1 MVRED
6 FAEFSRRIDSTFYF
20 VGTEDR
26 EKGTDFSHHHPNFN
40 IDEDSLAT
48 GVNYKRRFIKMFK
61 AKHFTEIG
69 RFMEKMDIPGRDGW
83 DLPDS
88 KKSFPDG
95 CHYRIEIAGVERYST
110 LVAMIDEAKKRKL
123 NVHRAICTVGGSTFC
138 DFQELKDMAR
148 LARDEQIEIIM
159 TMGHRKAWDTGSK
172 ELGYPEGISQGPRHR
187 GSDNMAYWL
196 EDMMRNLEAGI
207 RGFLVYDEGALT
219 IVDKMREEGFI
230 PPETVFKWSV
240 FGGQCSPAGAKLL
253 ESLGADSMNPLSD
266 VSLPILS
273 SIRKAV
279 DIPLDVYMII
289 VDSFGGMFR
298 AYEVPEIV
306 RTAAPVY
313 FKIEPGTS
321 EADIYKPW
329 VSESWHDEFIRQK
342 VKIASILQEIMER
355 RAPELKISEQGP
367 SDLSIPVTD

>member
-1 MVRED
+1 
-6 FAEFSRRIDSTFYF
+6 
-20 VGTEDR
+20 
-26 EKGTDFSHHHPNFN
+26 
-40 IDEDSLAT
+40 
-48 GVNYKRRFIKMFK
+48 MFK

-69 RFMEKMDIPGRDGW
+69 RFMESMGIPGRDGW
-83 DLPDS
+83 SLPDS
-88 KKSFPDG
+88 GKTFPDG

-110 LVAMIDEAKKRKL
+110 MVAMVDEAKKRNL
-123 NVHRAICTVGGSTFC
+123 RIHRAICTVGGSTYC
-138 DFQELKDMAR
+138 SLQELKDMAR
-148 LARDEQIEIIM
+148 LAHDEQMEIIM
-159 TMGHRKAWDTGSK
+159 TIGHRKAWDTGSK
-172 ELGYPEGISQGPRHR
+172 ESGYPEGVVQGPRHR
-187 GSDNMAYWL
+187 GSDNMAYWI

-219 IVDKMREEGFI
+219 VVDRMRTEGFI

-253 ESLGADSMNPLSD
+253 EGLGADSMNPLSD

-273 SIRKAV
+273 SIRSTV

-289 VDSFGGMFR
+289 VDAFGGMFR
-298 AYEVPEIV
+298 AYDAPEIV
-306 RTAAPVY
+306 RVAAPVY

-329 VSESWHDEFIRQK
+329 VTESWHEEFIRQK

-355 RAPELKISEQGP
+355 RSPELRISETGP
-367 SDLSIPVTD
+367 EDLSIPIVE

>member
-1 MVRED
+1 
-6 FAEFSRRIDSTFYF
+6 
-20 VGTEDR
+20 
-26 EKGTDFSHHHPNFN
+26 
-40 IDEDSLAT
+40 
-48 GVNYKRRFIKMFK
+48 
-61 AKHFTEIG
+61 
-69 RFMEKMDIPGRDGW
+69 
-83 DLPDS
+83 
-88 KKSFPDG
+88 
-95 CHYRIEIAGVERYST
+95 
-110 LVAMIDEAKKRKL
+110 
-123 NVHRAICTVGGSTFC
+123 
-138 DFQELKDMAR
+138 
-148 LARDEQIEIIM
+148 
-159 TMGHRKAWDTGSK
+159 
-172 ELGYPEGISQGPRHR
+172 
-187 GSDNMAYWL
+187 
-196 EDMMRNLEAGI
+196 
-207 RGFLVYDEGALT
+207 
-219 IVDKMREEGFI
+219 MREEGFI

-355 RAPELKISEQGP
+355 RAPELKMSEQGP